1 MAIKL
6 ASAIGEQRKPID
18 VLGGLG
24 DTIGKTGD
32 AIIKGINDKNERERK
47 KAEQD
52 QKLKDLLASNTK
64 ITPPERAVPEQAAEY
79 ETFAKE
85 GDFQIRK
92 ASLDPKTTLAQLEK
106 MQSDFLYA
114 LKERKNKYEKDYDTI
129 HNVSDLAINKGT
141 HDDVLFQNFLIGK
154 ENPTK
159 VAEMAN
165 DDFMAASE
173 ADRAGKMV
181 GENGMQTTE
190 TKTNYQGQNYF
201 KLPFEEQKKIDLA
214 EKANRLVTQRVPG
227 IEPAAKAYLGKDLD
241 FKSYTEKLDKVDPKT
256 GQFIY
261 TFKEEDVNRDAD
273 RFASSMVGEGNFGS
287 KDHYLQQK
295 AYETAAIKAA
305 VDAGIPQEKM
315 AEAVKEFVQVVAK
328 EDFKR
333 AAQTAYENRIKDQK
347 EIEKA
352 PRGKG
357 LEINNNLGNGGVE
370 TPDGVFIKKESTNIS
385 DESFAKA
392 YDARKE
398 EVFTRWKEREKALN
412 PKRYETLTN
421 DDLVAMHDAEL
432 AKKSKNDPSLTI
444 EERNKKQLK
453 TELNN
458 AKKGLTAISFTPKGK
473 DNWFSAKTTDG
484 KLRKVIPS
492 TVYVDNNG
500 NVVEVEGYNVNEGST
515 DIKQD
520 LEVFTVDT
528 KDEANK
534 NSFFGKYPTS
544 IKGIKDV
551 AGVDVKAGKVVVEGK
566 AGVGAVNKSQP
577 KAKEEMYIYN
587 GKAYPKSKLEQQG
600 WDISKLKKAQ

>member
-1 MAIKL
+1 MATIRL

-18 VLGGLG
+18 VLGGI
-24 DTIGKTGD
+24 DEAISKTGD
-32 AIIKGINDKNERERK
+32 AIIKGINDRNERDRK

-79 ETFAKE
+79 ENFAKE

-92 ASLDPKTTLAQLEK
+92 AALDPKTTPMQLEK
-106 MQSDFLYA
+106 MQQDFLYA
-114 LKERKNKYEKDYDTI
+114 LKDRKNKYEKDYDTI
-129 HNVSDLAINKGT
+129 HGVSELAINKGT

-181 GENGMQTTE
+181 GENGMQATE
-190 TKTNYQGQNYF
+190 TKTNYNGQNYF

-241 FKSYTEKLDKVDPKT
+241 FKNYTEKLDDVDPKT
-256 GQFIY
+256 GKFVY

-305 VDAGIPQEKM
+305 VDAGVPQEKM
-315 AEAVKEFVQVVAK
+315 PEAVKEFVQVVAK

-347 EIEKA
+347 EIEKN
-352 PRGKG
+352 PKGGKG
-357 LEINNNLGNGGVE
+357 FENNVNIGGGGENALWKFGKPV
-370 TPDGVFIKKESTNIS
+370 KTNIREGATFKRVKDKEGNETKVPVKKGDLKEYEYISMQTKTPASNPAMVINGESVYYQGVVKEVGGDKVVKFKFNTKADDGGEDRFIPVGKLNPSTIS
-385 DESFAKA
+385 DIKTNVGENDFEKAAAIGDYAPKKAETKGTAPKAKKVT
-392 YDARKE
+392 KE
-398 EVFTRWKEREKALN
+398 EVKNK
-412 PKRYETLTN
+412 
-421 DDLVAMHDAEL
+421 L
-432 AKKSKNDPSLTI
+432 A
-444 EERNKKQLK
+444 
-453 TELNN
+453 
-458 AKKGLTAISFTPKGK
+458 GF
-473 DNWFSAKTTDG
+473 
-484 KLRKVIPS
+484 
-492 TVYVDNNG
+492 
-500 NVVEVEGYNVNEGST
+500 
-515 DIKQD
+515 
-520 LEVFTVDT
+520 
-528 KDEANK
+528 
-534 NSFFGKYPTS
+534 
-544 IKGIKDV
+544 
-551 AGVDVKAGKVVVEGK
+551 
-566 AGVGAVNKSQP
+566 
-577 KAKEEMYIYN
+577 
-587 GKAYPKSKLEQQG
+587 
-600 WDISKLKKAQ
+600 

>member
-1 MAIKL
+1 L
-6 ASAIGEQRKPID
+6 QEVNLTS
-18 VLGGLG
+18 L
-24 DTIGKTGD
+24 
-32 AIIKGINDKNERERK
+32 KGINDKNERERK

-79 ETFAKE
+79 ENFAKE

-305 VDAGIPQEKM
+305 VDTGVPQEKM
-315 AEAVKEFVQVVAK
+315 AEAVKEFVQVAAK

-333 AAQTAYENRIKDQK
+333 AAQTAYENRVKNQKD
-347 EIEKA
+347 IEKP
-352 PRGKG
+352 PRGEKSEFNVNIGGGGENKYWKFGVPQETKIREGAKRDAKTKELIKG
-357 LEINNNLGNGGVE
+357 
-370 TPDGVFIKKESTNIS
+370 KEG
-385 DESFAKA
+385 
-392 YDARKE
+392 
-398 EVFTRWKEREKALN
+398 
-412 PKRYETLTN
+412 
-421 DDLVAMHDAEL
+421 DLVDYDYVSMQTKVPADNPPITVGANSGMHFQGVY
-432 AKKSKNDPSLTI
+432 K
-444 EERNKKQLK
+444 NKKNGDISYFKFTKAADGSGEEILVPLNELK
-453 TELNN
+453 
-458 AKKGLTAISFTPKGK
+458 S
-473 DNWFSAKTTDG
+473 
-484 KLRKVIPS
+484 S
-492 TVYVDNNG
+492 TY
-500 NVVEVEGYNVNEGST
+500 T
-515 DIKQD
+515 DIKTNVGED
-520 LEVFTVDT
+520 DFD
-528 KDEANK
+528 KAAAI
-534 NSFFGKYPTS
+534 GKY
-544 IKGIKDV
+544 K
-551 AGVDVKAGKVVVEGK
+551 
-566 AGVGAVNKSQP
+566 P
-577 KAKEEMYIYN
+577 KKEE
-587 GKAYPKSKLEQQG
+587 
-600 WDISKLKKAQ
+600 KKAESKNLTWAEKQALKNKK